1 MKIWKIK
8 QYLPALLLYVQ
19 RRLEGERGFLVAV
32 RTRDICGVDKRC
44 GMAVHSLMMRL
55 VEKGLARQFKK
66 GNIPNREEGC
76 EGGLNSFE
84 EVDMTTAARRIRTV
98 AAVFELSQK
107 LGILQYVEY
116 EPPPREWCTNDGC
129 LYEGLL
135 TAEGCRR
142 GVCVRY
148 RVWVHS
154 RDRRTWGAKERWR
167 RRRDEEAGGC
177 IRQQV
182 ADALWELAEKYDVGV
197 WYEYVRVGVGVNQYD
212 VFCGVVVNG
221 VRLDQPYCRAVE
233 ECVEEM
239 LREYKRE
246 LERLREPPEPAL
258 VIKIDPAEELL
269 KEWPELQAFGVE
281 WVRKWLDLRER
292 LMEIAKVMRRF
303 PWMADVVRQRPVSI
317 LHPYMIEVYVA
328 KDGSEACISLTPPK
342 AYCAQNGAVKETRLE
357 LEFSRY
363 ETYEGKIKEV
373 YRPKGLLAFAAAA
386 KEYVRV
392 L

>member
-1 MKIWKIK
+1 
-8 QYLPALLLYVQ
+8 
-19 RRLEGERGFLVAV
+19 
-32 RTRDICGVDKRC
+32 
-44 GMAVHSLMMRL
+44 
-55 VEKGLARQFKK
+55 
-66 GNIPNREEGC
+66 
-76 EGGLNSFE
+76 
-84 EVDMTTAARRIRTV
+84 MTTAAKKIKTT
-98 AAVFELSQK
+98 AAVFELPQK

-116 EPPPREWCTNDGC
+116 EPPPREWCASDGC

-154 RDRRTWGAKERWR
+154 RDRRRWEVKERWR
-167 RRRDEEAGGC
+167 RRDEEVGGC

-182 ADALWELAEKYDVGV
+182 ADALWELAGRYDVGV

-221 VRLDQPYCRAVE
+221 VRLDQPYCRSVE

-246 LERLREPPEPAL
+246 VERLSEPPEPAL
-258 VIKIDPAEELL
+258 VIKVDPVEELL
-269 KEWPELQAFGVE
+269 REWPELAAFGTE

-292 LMEIAKVMRRF
+292 LVEIAKVLRRY
-303 PWMADVVRQRPVSI
+303 PWMVEVVRQRPMSI
-317 LHPYMIEVYVA
+317 LNPYMIEVYVA
-328 KDGSEACISLTPPK
+328 RDGSETCISLNPPK
-342 AYCAQNGAVKETRLE
+342 AFCARDGAVKEVRLE
-357 LEFSRY
+357 LEFKRY
-363 ETYEGKIKEV
+363 EVYEEKIREV
-373 YRPKGLLAFAAAA
+373 YRPKGLLTFAATAR
-386 KEYVRV
+386 EYVRI